1 VSAGVATLM
10 VLLVVA
16 ALAIAFVWWPSEERD
31 FRSPYLTRVQSRY
44 VDTPVARFHY
54 TKTGAGS
61 PVVLVPGGAQWIYS
75 NRENV
80 PALVT

>member
-61 PVVLVPGGAQWIYS
+61 TVGGPFSA
-75 NRENV
+75 
-80 PALVT
+80 